1 MTLPKKIEAKVRNRS
16 EFSYKTDAQTPLA
29 TVFAYLNG
37 KFSKTFTQREG
48 KQRAI
53 DALLAFWRPY
63 ALRANKSASEE
74 VREAAIASVEALF
87 RQLQRICADFAV
99 DSPCSPNELVDFNDL
114 LTALTARVEQPIPSP
129 DPLSQPQA
137 RSHPPPITN
146 AATTSEVIFVDD
158 EELLGDLL

>member
-1 MTLPKKIEAKVRNRS
+1 MVSPKKMEPKVRNRS

-37 KFSKTFTQREG
+37 KFSRTFTLREG

-63 ALRANKSASEE
+63 ALRANKSESDEI
-74 VREAAIASVEALF
+74 REAAIASVEALF
-87 RQLQRICADFAV
+87 RQLQRVCADFNV
-99 DSPCSPNELVDFNDL
+99 DSPCSPNEPMDFSDL
-114 LTALTARVEQPIPSP
+114 LAALTARAEQTMSSP
-129 DPLSQPQA
+129 DLLSQTQV

-146 AATTSEVIFVDD
+146 AVITSEMIFVND